1 LRVPGTP
8 ADFDSTLNA
17 VPAATLFAFQISLPA
32 GGAQVSAFG
41 VTNTG
46 TDPVNLRLGL
56 YDDSADL
63 PGTLLENSTLL
74 PLTAAGTTEV
84 PALTGGGACRPA
96 GTYWIAGW
104 ADGAIS
110 LGKKNGTV
118 TSLSVTT
125 AYANPGNDLPAT
137 WPASMPA
144 AQALPLSMWVVTQ
157 H

>member
-1 LRVPGTP
+1 VPG
-8 ADFDSTLNA
+8 ASSDFDSTANA
-17 VPAATLFAFQISLPA
+17 VPAATLFAVQIALPA

-41 VTNTG
+41 VTNTS

-74 PLTAAGTTEV
+74 PLSGAGTTEV
-84 PALTGGGACRPA
+84 PALAGGSACRPA

-118 TSLSVTT
+118 TSLSVST